1 MLEKVTYVI
10 QRVWTYLSRFPFRSR
25 GSLFLMHSIIRALIP
40 REDMVMER
48 RRLAPSG
55 NYILYG
61 SSAFAPVR
69 VRPWLLAGRGRGWG
83 GPGGRGPAG
92 GSIFWFFL
100 PSRGRAG
107 RSPIPAP

>member
-69 VRPWLLAGRGRGWG
+69 VRPWLLAGRMRLWANQEA
-83 GPGGRGPAG
+83 PLRKVY
-92 GSIFWFFL
+92 SILRF
-100 PSRGRAG
+100 PD
-107 RSPIPAP
+107 RSWRS